1 MPDYDAGGDPQ
12 EGLMKMMKKMYDEG
26 DDQMK
31 QTMRKVFYN
40 ISSIPSFN
48 LSCPFFKIWTIS
60 RILP

>member
-31 QTMRKVFYN
+31 QTMRKVSYDM
-40 ISSIPSFN
+40 SSILAYLIY
-48 LSCPFFKIWTIS
+48 LSIKIWIV
-60 RILP
+60 

>member
-31 QTMRKVFYN
+31 QTMRKVFYY
-40 ISSIPSFN
+40 ISSIPSLN

-60 RILP
+60 RI